1 MDERS
6 ARLRGTYDAAGATAA
21 GAVEIVE
28 LAAAALVRANEMLAG
43 GRALDG
49 ARVEDPEYGDV
60 ETMISALARRL
71 AVQCVSRPKFAP
83 VRLMGSEH
91 RAAPAPDAP
100 PEPPAARRPR
110 VADARRPDPDGVA
123 SAMAVAGDALRRR
136 SAVVGGDDDDVADVD
151 RANEAALRARRP
163 AVETTADMWAYV
175 GKLAQAQGILEK
187 LPTDAELDEPPAP
200 AAPPKRK
207 PPPKKKAARAPA
219 AKPKR
224 RVAWWEQA
232 ALDAAGAARPKKRA
246 SPAARDPPK
255 PAAPP
260 PRPTT
265 PEDPWANPRDV
276 VDWGRPSSSR
286 GGRPARVPALPG
298 DDQGSTRERNSQLQ
312 RLRSRPFSTRFG

>member
-1 MDERS
+1 M
-6 ARLRGTYDAAGATAA
+6 
-21 GAVEIVE
+21 
-28 LAAAALVRANEMLAG
+28 
-43 GRALDG
+43 
-49 ARVEDPEYGDV
+49 
-60 ETMISALARRL
+60 
-71 AVQCVSRPKFAP
+71 
-83 VRLMGSEH
+83 
-91 RAAPAPDAP
+91 
-100 PEPPAARRPR
+100 
-110 VADARRPDPDGVA
+110 
-123 SAMAVAGDALRRR
+123 
-136 SAVVGGDDDDVADVD
+136 VGGDDDDVADVD

-187 LPTDAELDEPPAP
+187 LPTDADLDEPPAP

-232 ALDAAGAARPKKRA
+232 ALDAAGAARPKKRE
-246 SPAARDPPK
+246 SPGAREPPK